1 MQSKYEWQLQLCHAQ
16 AEPSAKLRTELLQKA
31 SMEYQ
36 ASGDMGPLQ
45 PDAPTNSVRSLLNA
59 LLLKPVPNQVPSPS
73 PSPSPSAPTQLQ
85 LLKFLFAAQ
94 CQYLESVV
102 IPLESGIHSS

>member
-45 PDAPTNSVRSLLNA
+45 PDTPTNSVRSLLNA

-73 PSPSPSAPTQLQ
+73 PSAPTQLH
-85 LLKFLFAAQ
+85 LLKFLFAAL